1 MVVFDKD
8 NFIKKTTVKHTEH
21 NIFDLWEKEI
31 KKVEKATVC
40 LSGGLDSQ
48 FTAQVVKKYCKDVE
62 YVCFVYKWNNTIV
75 NTDDVVACQEFA
87 KLAKIYV
94 DYRDINLKQKLDV
107 DILTQYAVKYRFVSP
122 QLAVLMQCI
131 DTLDKSRTIFMGA
144 ERPFLMVCPDGKV
157 ALLGFKQ
164 DALAKHKIN
173 SEDYPY
179 LEGLHSMLDN
189 HYFPLINFAKQN
201 NIKFVRDLF
210 YMSPEILY
218 QAVTRWADII
228 DETGLVDRWTKEQY
242 VNGKPPLQ
250 ESDQYHTS
258 KSAYYDSYGFE
269 FYKSLSKKTGF
280 ENLQKHL
287 ASTSGYYDEFDV
299 RYREIMHKATN
310 KKDFKKPIQS
320 WKCSLTGDTNQMFEV
335 VQNKIDHIQPEPYPL
350 HVKYIW

>member
-1 MVVFDKD
+1 MVVFNKEQ
-8 NFIKKTTVKHTEH
+8 FTKKITVKHTDSS
-21 NIFDLWEKEI
+21 IFDLWATEFSKI
-31 KKVEKATVC
+31 DKATVC

-62 YVCFVYKWNNTIV
+62 YVCFVYKWDNVIV
-75 NTDDVVACQEFA
+75 NTDDIVACQEFA
-87 KLAKIYV
+87 KLAKIYI
-94 DYRDINLKQKLDV
+94 DYREINLKQKLDV
-107 DILTQYAVKYRFVSP
+107 DTLNQYAVEYRVGSP

-131 DTLDKSRTIFMGA
+131 ETLDKSRTIFMGA

-157 ALLGFKQ
+157 ALLGFKKN
-164 DALAKHKIN
+164 ALARQKIN
-173 SEDYPY
+173 NEDSLY
-179 LEGLHSMLDN
+179 LESLHIIFDN
-189 HYFPLINFAKQN
+189 YYFPFINFAQQN
-201 NIKFVRDLF
+201 NINLVRDVF
-210 YMSPEILY
+210 HMSPEILY
-218 QAVTRWADII
+218 QAVIKWADVIQ
-228 DETGLVDRWTKEQY
+228 ETGLVDRWIKEQF
-242 VNGKPPLQ
+242 VNGRPPFL

-299 RYREIMHKATN
+299 RYREPMR
-310 KKDFKKPIQS
+310 KKLKKNDFKKNITT
-320 WKCSLTGDTNQMFEV
+320 WKFSLLGDTDQMFDA